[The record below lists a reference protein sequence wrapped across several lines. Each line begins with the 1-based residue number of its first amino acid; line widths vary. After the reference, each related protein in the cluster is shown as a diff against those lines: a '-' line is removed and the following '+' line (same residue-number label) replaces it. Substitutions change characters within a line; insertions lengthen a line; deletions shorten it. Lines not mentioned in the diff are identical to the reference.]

1 MSFAAIA
8 TEDPPVGW
16 GVAVTTSRESQ
27 GDLLACLDA
36 LYAARGAAPLVV
48 DLLVNGNPALAA
60 AMAAVVGPEGE
71 PAFQVR
77 VWQLDFGDKAHA
89 LNEYLH
95 RIAPPDSHAFFVD
108 GYVRVRPDALR
119 LLADALAANPG
130 MLAATGVPSMGRGA
144 VALRARMLREGGIHG
159 NLHVIA
165 APTMRR
171 LRAAGIR
178 LPLGL
183 YRVDGTLGAM
193 LAFDLDPARNA
204 WEPRRVF
211 VHADATWDLPDP
223 PRLSPAFL
231 LGQWKRR
238 LRQAQGDLENAAVRD
253 HMAVRKLSPASLP
266 ATVDALVMDWRARHP
281 AAARALMWR
290 NPLRAW
296 AWNKLRQPRDFA
308 AAARPSRWLNA
319 PPT

>member
-1 MSFAAIA
+1 
-8 TEDPPVGW
+8 
-16 GVAVTTSRESQ
+16 
-27 GDLLACLDA
+27 
-36 LYAARGAAPLVV
+36 
-48 DLLVNGNPALAA
+48 
-60 AMAAVVGPEGE
+60 
-71 PAFQVR
+71 
-77 VWQLDFGDKAHA
+77 
-89 LNEYLH
+89 
-95 RIAPPDSHAFFVD
+95 
-108 GYVRVRPDALR
+108 
-119 LLADALAANPG
+119 
-130 MLAATGVPSMGRGA
+130 
-144 VALRARMLREGGIHG
+144 MLREGGIHG

-165 APTMRR
+165 ADALRR

-231 LGQWKRR
+231 LSQWKRR

-253 HMAVRKLSPASLP
+253 HMAVRKLSPSSLP
-266 ATVDALVMDWRARHP
+266 TTVDALVLDWCARHP
-281 AAARALMWR
+281 AAARALMLR

-296 AWNKLRQPRDFA
+296 AWRKLSVPRDFA
-308 AAARPSRWLNA
+308 MAAKPPRWLNA
-319 PPT
+319 PRT

>member
-8 TEDPPVGW
+8 TTDPPAGW

-27 GDLLACLDA
+27 GDLLACLAA
-36 LYAARGAAPLVV
+36 LRAARGAAPVVV
-48 DLLVNGNPALAA
+48 DLLVNGNPALAT
-60 AMAAVVGPEGE
+60 AMASVLGPQGE
-71 PAFQVR
+71 PDFQVR
-77 VWQLDFGDKAHA
+77 VWQIDFGDKAHA

-95 RIAPPDSHAFFVD
+95 AIAPSGCHAFFVD

-119 LLADALAANPG
+119 LLVDALAAHPG
-130 MLAATGVPSMGRGA
+130 TLAVTGVPSMGRSA
-144 VALRARMLREGGIHG
+144 AALRAQMLREGGIHG
-159 NLHVIA
+159 NLHLLA

-204 WEPRRVF
+204 WEPRRVY
-211 VHADATWDLPDP
+211 VHADATWDLPAP
-223 PRLSPAFL
+223 VGLHAGAWRV
-231 LGQWKRR
+231 QWKRR

-253 HMAVRKLSPASLP
+253 HMAVRKLAPAGLP
-266 ATVDALVMDWRARHP
+266 ATVDALVMDWCARHP
-281 AAARALMWR
+281 AAARALMLR

-296 AWNKLRQPRDFA
+296 AWHRLRQPRDFT

-319 PPT
+319 PPS